1 MIKNTGNETSKSEFV
16 QTVLGKI
23 NPSEVGPTTTHEHIL
38 IDFLCM
44 FNPPS
49 EASERFKAYQP
60 VTMENLGWVRYDHF
74 RNQDNLLLADED
86 VAVQE
91 LLLFKGYGGNT
102 IIDVTT
108 IGIGRDPL
116 ALSRIARL
124 TGINIVMG
132 AGYYVDAVHP
142 ENMDKK
148 SIDQLADEITN
159 EITVGVGN
167 SGIKCGIIGE
177 IGCSWPLRPNE
188 VKVLKAAA
196 IAQSQTGASISIH
209 PGRNEKSPFEIIE
222 ILSQAGADLS
232 RVVMG
237 HIERTI
243 QDHETLLDLAK
254 LGTFL
259 EYDLFGWESSYYPL
273 SHLDMVSDGARIDF
287 IQFLIQNGY
296 SKRIVTGQDVFCKS
310 RLTKYG
316 GHGYH
321 HIMENI
327 IPRMI
332 EKNISSSDIQDII
345 INNPTQILTIK
356 SD

>member
-1 MIKNTGNETSKSEFV
+1 MINNNDNESSKPEFV

-23 NPSEVGPTTTHEHIL
+23 NPSDVGPTTTHEHIL

-49 EASERFKAYQP
+49 EASERFKAFQP

-91 LLLFKGYGGNT
+91 LLLFKGHGGNT
-102 IIDVTT
+102 IIDATT
-108 IGIGRDPL
+108 IGIGRDPF

-132 AGYYVDAVHP
+132 AGYYTGPVHP
-142 ENMDKK
+142 DNMDKK
-148 SIDQLADEITN
+148 TVDQIAEEITN
-159 EITVGVGN
+159 EIKIGVGD

-177 IGCSWPLRPNE
+177 IGCSWPLTSNE
-188 VKVLKAAA
+188 ETVLKASA
-196 IAQSQTGASISIH
+196 IAQSQTGASILIH
-209 PGRNEKSPFEIIE
+209 PGRNEQSPFEILN
-222 ILSQAGADLS
+222 ILSKSGADLS

-243 QDHETLLDLAK
+243 QDSKTLLDLAK
-254 LGTFL
+254 LGTYL

-287 IQFLIQNGY
+287 IQYLIENGL
-296 SKRIVTGQDVFCKS
+296 SKRIFTGQDVFCKS

-332 EKNISSSDIQDII
+332 EKNISKTDIQDII
-345 INNPTQILTIK
+345 VNNPTEILTIK
-356 SD
+356 NN